1 MKPSLRPF
9 MIYHYSIL
17 LWLLCIT
24 IDDSS
29 ILFCIVISL
38 LTFVRNSWL
47 ILCGP
52 QIVRNS
58 SDDDA
63 FDHHHDAFDQ
73 HQLIWWWCLWPSSWC
88 HWSASTHLMMMSL
101 TIMPL
106 INIRHH
112 QQMCFAL
119 FVVQTRYVKSFARI
133 VVHIVN
139 HKSTDVFWIWT
150 TNQQM
155 CFALFMVHIV
165 RGRIQVA
172 NVVVFNSNSRDFKK
186 KLPNLYWV
194 GFK

>member
-1 MKPSLRPF
+1 MILPS
-9 MIYHYSIL
+9 YSV
-17 LWLLCIT
+17 
-24 IDDSS
+24 
-29 ILFCIVISL
+29 LFCYQPPYFCSKQ
-38 LTFVRNSWL
+38 LTYLVWTTNS
-47 ILCGP
+47 
-52 QIVRNS
+52 
-58 SDDDA
+58 A
-63 FDHHHDAFDQ
+63 K
-73 HQLIWWWCLWPSSWC
+73 LIWWWCLWPSSWC

-101 TIMPL
+101 TIIMMPL